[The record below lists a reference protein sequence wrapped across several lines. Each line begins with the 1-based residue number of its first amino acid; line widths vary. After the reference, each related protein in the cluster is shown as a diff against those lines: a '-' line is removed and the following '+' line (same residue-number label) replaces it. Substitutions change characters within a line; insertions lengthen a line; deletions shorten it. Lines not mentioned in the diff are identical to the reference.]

1 MPSEEWFKNWF
12 DSPYYHLL
20 YANRSDKEAR
30 EFVQHLIA
38 AFQWP
43 QNTRLL
49 DLACGKGRHAV
60 AFAEAGLDV
69 TGLDLSRNSI
79 ESAKVYEHDRLHFYI
94 HDMRH
99 AFRSNYYQ
107 VVCNLFTSFGYFL
120 THHEHVQVARNMAM
134 SLKSGGILILDFVNR
149 AAARR
154 NIEGLVHEQIIKG
167 DIQFD
172 IHRSYTDAR
181 FEKEIVVTENGLTS
195 QFKESLASFT
205 LDEMKA
211 LFIPAGLTL
220 NRVYGDY
227 QLSEYDAESS
237 PRMILQFKK

>member
-30 EFVQHLIA
+30 EFVQHLIT

-43 QNTRLL
+43 NETRLL

-69 TGLDLSRNSI
+69 TGLDLAQNSI
-79 ESAKVYEHDRLHFYI
+79 ESAKSYEHERLHFYV
-94 HDMRH
+94 HDMRC
-99 AFRSNYYQ
+99 AFRSNYYN

-120 THHEHVQVARNMAM
+120 SHHEHLQVARNMAM
-134 SLKSGGILILDFVNR
+134 ALKPGGTLILDFVNR

-154 NIEGLVHEQIIKG
+154 NIDGLRHEKLEKEGV
-167 DIQFD
+167 QFE
-172 IHRSYTDAR
+172 IHRSYSDER
-181 FEKEIVVTENGLTS
+181 FEKEIIVTDSGKAYH
-195 QFKESLASFT
+195 FKESLASFT
-205 LDEMKA
+205 LEEMTS
-211 LFIPAGLTL
+211 LFLPQGLTL
-220 NRVYGDY
+220 VKVYGDY
-227 QLSEYDAESS
+227 QLADYDEESS
-237 PRMILQFKK
+237 TRMILQLKK